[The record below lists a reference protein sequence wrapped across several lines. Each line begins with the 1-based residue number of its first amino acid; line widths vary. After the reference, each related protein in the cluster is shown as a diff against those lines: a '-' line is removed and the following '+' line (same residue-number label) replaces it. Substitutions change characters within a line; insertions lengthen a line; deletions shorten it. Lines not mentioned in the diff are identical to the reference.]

1 MKRILFTLLII
12 MSVVILTSS
21 CNDNDT
27 FSSSKSNL
35 LTFSSDTVKMDT
47 VFSKVASSTRTFWV
61 YNKSSDGIR
70 ISSVKLSQG
79 NQTGFRVNVDGTD
92 LTSIGY
98 QTTNVDIRKGDSIR
112 IFVEITSYETNKTD
126 PQKLEDNLV
135 FTLESGVVQKV
146 NLNAWSWDATTLHNK
161 VFKND
166 TTISSTKPIIVY
178 GGLKVDSGVTV
189 TINSGTS
196 LYFHDGAGINVYGT
210 LKSVGDST
218 KFVTMRGDRLD
229 NMFDYLPYDMVSGQ
243 WNGLRFYSSSKNN
256 EIGYT
261 DIHSAYDGIICDS
274 SDVNSTKLNIS
285 NSIIHNC
292 KGAGLYSYNCQINI
306 NNCQITNTLG
316 DCVAVYGGKVIIN
329 NTTMAQFYP
338 FDAERGVAL
347 RFSNIYNGN
356 AYPLN
361 LISVMNSIITGYA
374 DDELMGSK
382 SDKDYAF
389 NYMFDHCLICTPRD
403 DKDSVMTNIIWEAS
417 DSTVAQNKNFK
428 KIDTENLRY
437 DFKLDSL
444 SKAINAGDIDTSLG
458 IDLNGKKRDGK
469 PDMGCY
475 EY

>member
-1 MKRILFTLLII
+1 
-12 MSVVILTSS
+12 
-21 CNDNDT
+21 
-27 FSSSKSNL
+27 
-35 LTFSSDTVKMDT
+35 
-47 VFSKVASSTRTFWV
+47 
-61 YNKSSDGIR
+61 
-70 ISSVKLSQG
+70 
-79 NQTGFRVNVDGTD
+79 
-92 LTSIGY
+92 
-98 QTTNVDIRKGDSIR
+98 
-112 IFVEITSYETNKTD
+112 
-126 PQKLEDNLV
+126 
-135 FTLESGVVQKV
+135 
-146 NLNAWSWDATTLHNK
+146 
-161 VFKND
+161 
-166 TTISSTKPIIVY
+166 
-178 GGLKVDSGVTV
+178 
-189 TINSGTS
+189 
-196 LYFHDGAGINVYGT
+196 
-210 LKSVGDST
+210 
-218 KFVTMRGDRLD
+218 
-229 NMFDYLPYDMVSGQ
+229 
-243 WNGLRFYSSSKNN
+243 
-256 EIGYT
+256 
-261 DIHSAYDGIICDS
+261 
-274 SDVNSTKLNIS
+274 
-285 NSIIHNC
+285 
-292 KGAGLYSYNCQINI
+292 
-306 NNCQITNTLG
+306 
-316 DCVAVYGGKVIIN
+316 
-329 NTTMAQFYP
+329 MAQFYP